1 MLSQGSLILLHCKRS
16 LQFFSASTYRWDSL
30 KEKLAKHQLV
40 VKKLSDTRWSARHD
54 AIRALAKGSVPIKES
69 LDELAEDEEQT
80 VQTRHDAESISDKLN
95 ALEYAF
101 MCLFWYDLLGRIHA
115 TNLSLQAID
124 LSLSCAIDLF
134 SSLKSYILELRS
146 ENKFK
151 EYLEKAI
158 SFSEAT
164 CQEFRD
170 ERRRKIKRK
179 KAADEGVT
187 SGVELAGE
195 RAFYINTYLPIID
208 SLQTELSRRQAAY
221 DLINDR
227 FGFLVSLNSEDTDV
241 AANCKVLK
249 DAYPNHFDDEME
261 MEIRQ
266 YRKFVEK
273 PLEKFLDERRKLV
286 DNEAEGHKK
295 RKKLKRRQP
304 HETQKP
310 IRVSDR
316 ANCPRRCR
324 SNFPKCTDCSKI
336 VAHFAMCSCLR

>member
-1 MLSQGSLILLHCKRS
+1 M
-16 LQFFSASTYRWDSL
+16 
-30 KEKLAKHQLV
+30 
-40 VKKLSDTRWSARHD
+40 
-54 AIRALAKGSVPIKES
+54 
-69 LDELAEDEEQT
+69 
-80 VQTRHDAESISDKLN
+80 QTRHDAESISDKLN

-179 KAADEGVT
+179 KAADESVT